1 MRMKPIPKGVPVVE
15 ESPVDKV
22 LAELTFE
29 GQALPYKAM
38 RGEKVKLSL
47 GSSIPLWVAEALYV
61 AGAQGYK
68 AVLEQKVL
76 EADMEQKAKV
86 YDYQSKVDYW
96 LTTIT
101 AGMVL
106 MLMVLLKLEGIL

>member
-1 MRMKPIPKGVPVVE
+1 MKPIPKVVPVVE

-22 LAELTFE
+22 LADLKFE

-38 RGEKVKLSL
+38 RGEKVKLAL

-68 AVLEQKVL
+68 IILEQKVL
-76 EADMEQKAKV
+76 EADMEKKASH
-86 YDYQSKVDYW
+86 YDYQRKVDYW

-101 AGMVL
+101 AGMFL
-106 MLMVLLKLEGIL
+106 ILMVLLKWGGDL